1 MTRAPSEEKQE
12 KNPQSST
19 QMFGSEDGKGKS
31 QFITLSFLL
40 LIACHTSDITNF
52 RGWRRVWGEPGE
64 NREGT
69 RGEPGAPKRTG
80 GEPGAFGKRTG
91 GEPGAFGI
99 HLQRVPGEKW
109 GLWDKNRARTGGREF
124 SLKQETQLGT

>member
-1 MTRAPSEEKQE
+1 MLLKNVRSGRISRNVARA
-12 KNPQSST
+12 
-19 QMFGSEDGKGKS
+19 
-31 QFITLSFLL
+31 
-40 LIACHTSDITNF
+40 TNF

-64 NREGT
+64 SRGGT
-69 RGEPGAPKRTG
+69 GGEPGAPKRTR

-99 HLQRVPGEKW
+99 HLQRVPGEKR

-124 SLKQETQLGT
+124 F